1 MSFLSNLFEYG
12 EKCHPKKKDKKNWI
26 EEYIGGFLLHEKRKK
41 CYIFC
46 AIHETKLGKN
56 WPQIVFTTYHISCS
70 YNCLSVAEQEIEHF
84 LLKYYSYLPSAS
96 SDRSN
101 SEYLVRNTV
110 QTALPSYSTQKAKTN
125 YEYFWLGR
133 TLRPEAYRNWF

>member
-1 MSFLSNLFEYG
+1 M
-12 EKCHPKKKDKKNWI
+12 EKNVIQKRKVKKK
-26 EEYIGGFLLHEKRKK
+26 IGWRNILVVFFFMRKEKK

-56 WPQIVFTTYHISCS
+56 WPQIVFKTYHISCS